1 MRVCTYRT
9 GDPAAP
15 LRAGRLDAD
24 EVVPLDA
31 PDVGALLDAAAHE
44 RVDWRAMAARDAGEP
59 LAAASCDL
67 APLVP
72 RPSKIVCVGHNYRGH
87 VAEMGA
93 ELPTHP
99 TLFAKFARALVGA
112 EDPVMLPWESAAVDW
127 EVEMAVV
134 VGRTVRRADPRLAA
148 LAIAGYTV
156 ANDVTA
162 RDWQR
167 RASQWLAGKTFE
179 QTTPLGP
186 ALVSGDEVDHAAD
199 LALRCLVDG
208 EVRQDSRTSDLLF
221 SPAELIGYVSAIVT
235 LDPGDVLLTG
245 TPSGVGAGRTPP
257 VYLAPGQVLRTEIE
271 GLGHC
276 ENPCITEEER

>member
-15 LRAGRLDAD
+15 LRAGRLDGD
-24 EVVPLDA
+24 RVVPLDA
-31 PDVGALLDAAAHE
+31 PDVGALLEGAARA
-44 RVDWRAMAARDAGEP
+44 RADWRSVATRDAGEP
-59 LAAASCDL
+59 LAAEDCDL

-72 RPSKIVCVGHNYRGH
+72 RPSKIVCVGHNYRAH

-93 ELPTHP
+93 EVPTHP

-112 EDPVMLPWESAAVDW
+112 WDPIVLPRESVAVDW

-148 LAIAGYTV
+148 SAIAGYTV
-156 ANDVTA
+156 ANDVSA

-167 RASQWLAGKTFE
+167 RTPQWLAGKTFE

-186 ALVSGDEVDHAAD
+186 ALVSGDEVGDAAD
-199 LALRCLVDG
+199 LAVRCSVDG

-221 SPAELIGYVSAIVT
+221 SPAELISYVSAIVT

-271 GLGHC
+271 GLDHC
-276 ENPCITEEER
+276 ENPCITEEDR